1 MKNQELINN
10 VLENQKEIKT
20 QLNRIESL
28 LRKKMFGSDELP
40 FEYETVGYMT
50 VTDLARLGAS
60 TRFGKDGKEY
70 LWSEKTDVS
79 AVLHNAKEHGLL
91 EETRQSLIYLLG
103 MAKKNAEKFMT
114 SEFKGPTIEKLDR
127 KIEECTNFDTESTD
141 DDMPF

>member
-1 MKNQELINN
+1 MKNQELIND

-28 LRKKMFGSDELP
+28 LRKKLFGSDELP

-79 AVLHNAKEHGLL
+79 TVLQNAKEHGLL

-103 MAKKNAEKFMT
+103 MAKKNAEKFMS
-114 SEFKGPTIEKLDR
+114 SEFKAPTIEKLDK
-127 KIEECTNFDTESTD
+127 KIEECINFDKESTD
-141 DDMPF
+141 EDLPF